1 MARIVFEYDPAE
13 PGDIGVELDISEED
27 KLDATKLAEILAAGV
42 NSVIISSWDTN
53 EDREQVGL
61 LVAKLL
67 LVAIDKRRGYDD
79 E

>member
-1 MARIVFEYDPAE
+1 MARITFEYDPAE

>member
-13 PGDIGVELDISEED
+13 PGDIEVELDISEED

>member
-1 MARIVFEYDPAE
+1 MARIVFVYNPAE
-13 PGDIGVELDISEED
+13 PGDVGVGLDISEED
-27 KLDATKLAEILAAGV
+27 KLDSTKLAEILAAGV

-53 EDREQVGL
+53 KDREQVGL

-67 LVAIDKRRGYDD
+67 LVAIDKRRGDDD